1 MICNI
6 CPRKCGIER
15 SKTKGVCGVGE
26 DLKISRAALHF
37 YEEPCISG
45 ETGSGTVF
53 FSGCNLKC
61 VYCQNKQVAN
71 GFGKEITLERLSCIF
86 LELQNQGANNINLV
100 TPDHYAHLIKKAVI
114 KAKQQGLNIPIVYNT
129 SGYCDSQMIKSL
141 QGVVDI
147 FLTDFKYFSP
157 EIAKKYSHC
166 ENYPEIAKKALKQMF
181 LQTGKPEYFDDGIM
195 KKGVIVRHLCLPE
208 QTDDSKDII
217 EYLYREYGDEIV
229 ISIMNQYTPMGE
241 CEFKELNKKLT
252 NEEYDE
258 IIDFALE
265 LGIENAFIQE
275 GETADESFIPN
286 FEELIGV

>member
-6 CPRKCGIER
+6 CPRKCGVDR
-15 SKTKGVCGVGE
+15 SVNQGFCGVGE
-26 DLKISRAALHF
+26 NIKISRAALHF

-147 FLTDFKYFSP
+147 FLTDFKYFSS
-157 EIAKKYSHC
+157 ERKYSFR
-166 ENYPEIAKKALKQMF
+166 PL
-181 LQTGKPEYFDDGIM
+181 
-195 KKGVIVRHLCLPE
+195 V
-208 QTDDSKDII
+208 
-217 EYLYREYGDEIV
+217 
-229 ISIMNQYTPMGE
+229 
-241 CEFKELNKKLT
+241 
-252 NEEYDE
+252 
-258 IIDFALE
+258 
-265 LGIENAFIQE
+265 
-275 GETADESFIPN
+275 
-286 FEELIGV
+286 